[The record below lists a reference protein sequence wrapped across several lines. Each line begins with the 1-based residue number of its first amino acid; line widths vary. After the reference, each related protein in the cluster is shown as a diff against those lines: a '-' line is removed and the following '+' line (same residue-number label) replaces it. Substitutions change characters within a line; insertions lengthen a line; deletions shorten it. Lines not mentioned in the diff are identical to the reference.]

1 MWLAASAMRSRDVIA
16 VIGASCPLLAGALTV
31 LAPGPAA
38 GPALALLQFFLGAA
52 DASCAGRVLLGIF
65 DPADE
70 LVARQRRDVLPRIE
84 CGGIVDQGAA
94 QVGRQLVHHPT
105 RHSLAAHEATVANS
119 AGRRLGPRP
128 Y

>member
-1 MWLAASAMRSRDVIA
+1 MWLAARAMRSRDVIA

-70 LVARQRRDVLPRIE
+70 LVARQRRDVLPCNEGR
-84 CGGIVDQGAA
+84 GVTDQRFS
-94 QVGRQLVHHPT
+94 QVCR
-105 RHSLAAHEATVANS
+105 
-119 AGRRLGPRP
+119 
-128 Y
+128 